1 MTQKKIKKE
10 VFHILLSM
18 GISQKALTS
27 NASFI
32 KDLGL
37 DSLDFA
43 ELLMELELVFSVNIP
58 VVEAENLQTVQEAV
72 LYIRLPAAGRD
83 SKQINN

>member
-1 MTQKKIKKE
+1 
-10 VFHILLSM
+10 M
-18 GISQKALTS
+18 GIAQKALTS

-43 ELLMELELVFSVNIP
+43 ELLMELERVFSVNIP
-58 VVEAENLQTVQEAV
+58 VVEVENLQTVQEAV
-72 LYIRLPAAGRD
+72 LYIYGKLSAR
-83 SKQINN
+83 N

>member
-1 MTQKKIKKE
+1 MTQKNIKKE
-10 VFHILLSM
+10 VFHILSSM
-18 GISQKALTS
+18 GISQKAITG

-43 ELLMELELVFSVNIP
+43 ELLMELELVFRVDIP
-58 VVEAENLQTVQEAV
+58 VVEAENLQTVPEAV
-72 LYIRLPAAGRD
+72 LYINGKLSA
-83 SKQINN
+83 SN

>member
-10 VFHILLSM
+10 VFHILSSM
-18 GISQKALTS
+18 GVSEKALTVKV
-27 NASFI
+27 SFI

-43 ELLMELELVFSVNIP
+43 ELLMELELVFSLNIP

-72 LYIRLPAAGRD
+72 LYINGKL
-83 SKQINN
+83 SEN

>member
-10 VFHILLSM
+10 VFHILSSM
-18 GISQKALTS
+18 GISEKALTAK
-27 NASFI
+27 ASFN

-43 ELLMELELVFSVNIP
+43 ELLMELELVFSVDIP
-58 VVEAENLQTVQEAV
+58 IVEAENLETVQEAV
-72 LYIRLPAAGRD
+72 LYINRKLR
-83 SKQINN
+83 SN

>member
-10 VFHILLSM
+10 VFHILSGM
-18 GISQKALTS
+18 GVSEKALTGK
-27 NASFI
+27 ASFI

-43 ELLMELELVFSVNIP
+43 ELLMELELVFSLNIP
-58 VVEAENLQTVQEAV
+58 VVEAESLQTVQEAV
-72 LYIRLPAAGRD
+72 LYINGKL
-83 SKQINN
+83 STNHHNKKS

>member
-1 MTQKKIKKE
+1 
-10 VFHILLSM
+10 M
-18 GISQKALTS
+18 GIATKALTP

-43 ELLMELELVFSVNIP
+43 ELLMELELVFAVEIP
-58 VVEAENLQTVQEAV
+58 VVEAENLRTVQEAV
-72 LYIRLPAAGRD
+72 
-83 SKQINN
+83 QFINHKISNYS

>member
-10 VFHILLSM
+10 VFHILSSM
-18 GISQKALTS
+18 GISQKALTV

-43 ELLMELELVFSVNIP
+43 ELLMELELVFSVDIP
-58 VVEAENLQTVQEAV
+58 IVEAENLQTVQEAV
-72 LYIRLPAAGRD
+72 LYINGRL
-83 SKQINN
+83 STNN

>member
-1 MTQKKIKKE
+1 MNQLSIKKE
-10 VFHILLSM
+10 VWNILSNM
-18 GISQKALTS
+18 GIPAKALTP

-43 ELLMELELVFSVNIP
+43 ELLMEFELAFTVEIP
-58 VVEAENLQTVQEAV
+58 VVEAENLRTVQEAV
-72 LYIRLPAAGRD
+72 KYLNHKLNR
-83 SKQINN
+83 

>member
-10 VFHILLSM
+10 VFHILSGM
-18 GISQKALTS
+18 GVSEKALTAK
-27 NASFI
+27 ASFI

-43 ELLMELELVFSVNIP
+43 ELLMELELVFSLNIP

-72 LYIRLPAAGRD
+72 LYINGKL
-83 SKQINN
+83 SKN

>member
-10 VFHILLSM
+10 VFHILSGM
-18 GISQKALTS
+18 GVSEKALTAK
-27 NASFI
+27 ASFI

-43 ELLMELELVFSVNIP
+43 
-58 VVEAENLQTVQEAV
+58 
-72 LYIRLPAAGRD
+72 
-83 SKQINN
+83 

>member
-10 VFHILLSM
+10 VIYILSSM
-18 GISQKALTS
+18 GISEKAITS
-27 NASFI
+27 NASFV

-43 ELLMELELVFSVNIP
+43 ELVMELELLFNVNIP
-58 VVEAENLQTVQEAV
+58 IVEAEHLQTVQEAV
-72 LYIRLPAAGRD
+72 LYINGKLSA
-83 SKQINN
+83 SKLTIK

>member
-1 MTQKKIKKE
+1 MTQKKIKKQ
-10 VFHILLSM
+10 VFHILSSM
-18 GISQKALTS
+18 GISEKALTA

-43 ELLMELELVFSVNIP
+43 ELLMELEQAFSVDIP
-58 VVEAENLQTVQEAV
+58 VVEAENLQTVQETV
-72 LYIRLPAAGRD
+72 LYINGRLTD
-83 SKQINN
+83 C

>member
-1 MTQKKIKKE
+1 
-10 VFHILLSM
+10 VFPE
-18 GISQKALTS
+18 KALTAK
-27 NASFI
+27 ASFI

-43 ELLMELELVFSVNIP
+43 ELLMELELVFSLNIP

-72 LYIRLPAAGRD
+72 LYINGKL
-83 SKQINN
+83 SKN

>member
-1 MTQKKIKKE
+1 MTYKNIKQE
-10 VFHILLSM
+10 VLNILFNM
-18 GISQKALTS
+18 GVAEKALTG

-43 ELLMELELVFSVNIP
+43 ELLLELEQAFSLDIP
-58 VVEAENLQTVQEAV
+58 ILEAENLQTIKEVV
-72 LYIRLPAAGRD
+72 LYING
-83 SKQINN
+83 KIKN

>member
-10 VFHILLSM
+10 VFHILSGM
-18 GISQKALTS
+18 GVSEKALTTK
-27 NASFI
+27 ASFI

-43 ELLMELELVFSVNIP
+43 ELLMELELVFSLNIP
-58 VVEAENLQTVQEAV
+58 VVEAENLRTVQEAV
-72 LYIRLPAAGRD
+72 LYINGKL
-83 SKQINN
+83 SKN